1 MNTQPRGRAR
11 AMVPLLASLALA
23 VGLLGLSG
31 CVAYPVG
38 GYYAGDGYYA
48 PGGYAYAPLA
58 GAYVGGGYGY
68 SHRGWRRNH
77 SRHWR

>member
-1 MNTQPRGRAR
+1 MNTHRRSRTRAI
-11 AMVPLLASLALA
+11 VPLIASLALG

-38 GYYAGDGYYA
+38 GYYGGYYA
-48 PGGYAYAPLA
+48 PGYAYAPRP

-68 SHRGWRRNH
+68 YHGYRRGWR
-77 SRHWR
+77 